1 MGKKTSDNAIVRKRC
16 FFDISINEVEA
27 GRVIIEL
34 YDDIVPKTSEN
45 FRSLCTGEMGVG
57 KLLFKSW
64 SSILPVFSIAS
75 KLLIIDHI

>member
-57 KLLFKSW
+57 KLFL
-64 SSILPVFSIAS
+64 LNQVAS
-75 KLLIIDHI
+75 FFD